1 MAQGP
6 VTRSQS
12 IKMKGPLELI
22 PVRTVIR
29 MAASSAEAQ
38 ELFLSMVGLTE
49 ALIEVEKENIF
60 PDEMAKLIS
69 TALDHEL
76 KHDDDEADPYFTSQ
90 QWELRCRK
98 WKSFGA
104 NSMSRL

>member
-38 ELFLSMVGLTE
+38 ELFLSMVGLTK
-49 ALIEVEKENIF
+49 AMRWRN
-60 PDEMAKLIS
+60 
-69 TALDHEL
+69 
-76 KHDDDEADPYFTSQ
+76 
-90 QWELRCRK
+90 
-98 WKSFGA
+98 
-104 NSMSRL
+104 